1 MFNSETSLPMDSSVA
16 AVALTD
22 ADLDQ
27 AAGGIL
33 FVPIL
38 AGIAVGAVV
47 GAAVLVGVVA
57 GVDYISH
64 HTGNGCLLK

>member
-1 MFNSETSLPMDSSVA
+1 MFNSETISPMESGAA
-16 AVALTD
+16 AVALAD
-22 ADLDQ
+22 ADLEQ

-64 HTGNGCLLK
+64 HTGHGCLLA